1 MKKQQ
6 KNKNQKDEK
15 KPISVKWRFM
25 GFLATLC
32 LCVFVLVA
40 GYFGFVFL
48 TMPSLDTMLNESRAP
63 AITFIDKDGYEI
75 RSTGKIMGTPVS
87 VQSLPPYVWQSIV
100 AIEDKRFFNHGPVDF
115 RSLARAVITNLRLGY
130 VGQGGSTITQQVAKN
145 IFLTP
150 RRTIQRKAQEII
162 ISYWLENKFT
172 KEQILDLYMN
182 RVSLVRGMR
191 GIDAAAR
198 DLFQKTADDLTL
210 GESAQIAAMLKAP
223 TAYSPVRNPEKNI
236 ERARVVL
243 TEMVRQNYISL
254 DDARDAAASLTPI
267 TPIVSTNNFRYWTD
281 FVMDELV
288 SRTGN
293 THDSDL
299 FVYTTLD
306 SELQDIAT
314 FAAQTDGKSQIAITA
329 MDSDGAILAMI
340 GGRDYNESQFNRV
353 LSPRQPGSAFKPI
366 VYLVALENGMT
377 PDDIVNDSV
386 FVIGNYNPKNYNEKY
401 YGDISLRDAFA
412 KSVNSVPLKLTH
424 EFGIDSVLKMA
435 RRLGVGANLRREYST
450 ILGACEMS
458 LLDLTAMNVQIWNG
472 GIEIHPYS
480 ILRIVAADGRVL
492 YSRNTDTNEQIINS
506 DIITQMQNLMSA
518 VIRNG
523 GTGTRAAGTKVRG
536 GKTGTSNDN
545 RDAWFIGA
553 VDDLVIGVWVGNDDN
568 SPMDKKITGGT
579 IPAEVFHKI
588 TEKKF

>member
-1 MKKQQ
+1 LKKQQ